1 LLLPMIAHFIYNILV
16 EVLFGEK
23 IKRDAAY

>member
-23 IKRDAAY
+23 IKKEAGH